1 MGPQSVCSDI
11 DFALMAEEV
20 RIGPDQEHDSRMV
33 LAELLQY
40 PKANSVTFFDQN
52 PI

>member
-11 DFALMAEEV
+11 DFALLTEKV
-20 RIGPDQEHDSRMV
+20 RIGPDQEHGERMA
-33 LAELLQY
+33 LAEILQY
-40 PKANSVTFFDQN
+40 PKANSVTFFDQS